1 MIKRFM
7 AIFFGGL
14 FAANL
19 WAVHI
24 PDSLNYTVR
33 LGYNIGGTAPVG
45 MPATIR
51 SMNKYK
57 LEANFSLGLDAQKDF
72 WGRWGLLSG
81 LHLENKGMDVD
92 ATVKNYH
99 MQMVQGGEVLEGM
112 YTGRLV
118 SKCDEWM
125 LTVPVML
132 TYRASERVLLKFGPY
147 ISYVGTRVFKGHV
160 YDGYLREGDPTGA
173 KVVVG
178 STPDSWATYD
188 FSSHMRSFQVGLDVG
203 ADVNLSQRIGVYAD
217 LEWGLNGIYKR
228 SFKTI
233 EQTLFP
239 IFGTVGLTYKLR

>member
-1 MIKRFM
+1 MIKRYLVSFLGAAAASSM
-7 AIFFGGL
+7 WAI
-14 FAANL
+14 
-19 WAVHI
+19 HI

-33 LGYNIGGTAPVG
+33 IGYNLGGTAPVS
-45 MPATIR
+45 MPASIR
-51 SMNKYK
+51 SMNEYK
-57 LEANFSLGLDAQKDF
+57 LQANFSLGLDAQKDL

-81 LHLENKGMDVD
+81 VHLENKGMDVD

-125 LTVPVML
+125 LTVPLML
-132 TYRASERVLLKFGPY
+132 TYRPCRQVMLKFGPY
-147 ISYVGTRVFKGHV
+147 LSYVGTRVFKGHV

-173 KVVVG
+173 KVEIG
-178 STPDSWATYD
+178 STPETWATYD
-188 FSSHMRSFQVGLDVG
+188 FSDHMRSFQVGLDFG
-203 ADVNLSQRIGVYAD
+203 ADVHISHRIGVYAD
-217 LEWGLNGIYKR
+217 IEWGLNGIYKS

-233 EQTLFP
+233 EQSLYP